1 MAPLLERRSALELR
15 AVGDRITG
23 HAIVFDSRSRDL
35 GGFVEVI
42 RPQAVDR
49 SLGGDVVALYNHDA
63 GAVLGRTPK
72 TLQLRKDD
80 RGLAFDLQPPATQVG
95 REAVELVGRGDIR
108 GASFGFKTI
117 KDVWSRKDGVTIRE
131 LLDIEIVEISL
142 TAIPVYTE
150 TDVAIAQRSLQVF
163 QAQQQG
169 QSIRWL
175 RMRDTAHY

>member
-1 MAPLLERRSALELR
+1 MNAQLERRAALEIR
-15 AVGDRITG
+15 ALGERIIG
-23 HAIVFDSRSRDL
+23 HAVVFDSRSRDL

-80 RGLAFDLQPPATQVG
+80 RGLAFDLQPPGTQIG
-95 REAVELVGRGDIR
+95 REALELVGRGDVR
-108 GASFGFKTI
+108 GASFGFTTV
-117 KDVWSRKDGVTIRE
+117 KDRWTHESGVTIRE

-150 TDVAIAQRSLQVF
+150 TDVAIARRSLQAW
-163 QAQQQG
+163 QGKRQG
-169 QSIRWL
+169 QSVRWL
-175 RMRDTAHY
+175 RMKERV